1 MNFNIISEENN
12 NKLLERDLWLS
23 WWKIELSDA
32 SHSVID
38 IETRTLMTLD
48 RKLIKIRPSISKL
61 LEFIST
67 ISISFYIQKDED
79 IWTCAFNN
87 EKYSIGSYLEE
98 ALVDL
103 ICKI

>member
-23 WWKIELSDA
+23 WWKIELSDV
-32 SHSVID
+32 SYNVID
-38 IETRTLMTLD
+38 IETRILMTLD
-48 RKLIKIRPSISKL
+48 KKLVKIRPSISKL

-67 ISISFYIQKDED
+67 TAISFYIQKDED
-79 IWTCAFNN
+79 IYTCSFNN
-87 EKYSIGSYLEE
+87 DKYSIDSYLEE
-98 ALVDL
+98 ALIDL